1 MLNRSENEVLEEK
14 KKINLINGEMKIQNL
29 LSSSVLNMGKNL
41 KGLVTGGKKIQ
52 NSLRKYI
59 PKLAKKALK
68 QEKEIKKEIV
78 YNLMVDECHEYFAN
92 DILVH
97 NCISWLLGHWFL
109 KYSKN
114 LSFYGIETRDCLSL
128 VNNEGATLTPEKL
141 EERRKIAVLNMEI
154 NELKDNLLSAPNLIE
169 TKKYEKL
176 LEWKVHEVNKLG
188 DV

>member
-1 MLNRSENEVLEEK
+1 
-14 KKINLINGEMKIQNL
+14 
-29 LSSSVLNMGKNL
+29 
-41 KGLVTGGKKIQ
+41 
-52 NSLRKYI
+52 
-59 PKLAKKALK
+59 
-68 QEKEIKKEIV
+68 
-78 YNLMVDECHEYFAN
+78 MVDECHEYFAN

-188 DV
+188 DVTYSIDSILEDVRNNRVQKKSLREAVRDFQRRKSMFNY